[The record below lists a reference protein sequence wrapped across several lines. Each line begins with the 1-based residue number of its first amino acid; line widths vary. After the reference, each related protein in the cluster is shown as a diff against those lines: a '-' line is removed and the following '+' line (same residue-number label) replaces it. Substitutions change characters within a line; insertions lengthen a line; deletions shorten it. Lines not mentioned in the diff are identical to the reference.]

1 MVKHGEAMM
10 NSKRVS
16 AEIEFAVEF
25 YDVDSMRIVWHG
37 NYIKYFEKAR
47 CALLNKVGYNYLQ
60 MEESGY
66 QFPVTSISAKYV
78 GSFRFGE
85 RVHALAILDEYENC
99 IKIRYELRDAATGEL
114 RTRGNSTQ
122 MAVNAVTGESRFSCP
137 KIFTD
142 RVEALLSENPPLAGN
157 QQ

>member
-1 MVKHGEAMM
+1 MTD
-10 NSKRVS
+10 SKKVS

-25 YDVDSMRIVWHG
+25 YDVDPMRIVWHG

-60 MEESGY
+60 MEETGY
-66 QFPVTSISAKYV
+66 QFPVTSISAKYI

-85 RVHALAILDEYENC
+85 RVRARAVLEEYENC
-99 IKIRYELRDAATGEL
+99 IKIRYELRDAAAGEL
-114 RTRGNSTQ
+114 RTKGNSTQ
-122 MAVNAVTGESRFSCP
+122 MAVNIVTGESCFLCP

-142 RVEALLSENPPLAGN
+142 RVEALLRENLSAPPPR
-157 QQ
+157 QE

>member
-1 MVKHGEAMM
+1 MPNKGVDMAD
-10 NSKRVS
+10 SKTISV
-16 AEIEFAVEF
+16 EIEFAVEF
-25 YDVDSMRIVWHG
+25 YDADPMRIVWHG

-47 CALLNKVGYNYLQ
+47 CALLNRIGYNYIQ

-85 RVHALAILDEYENC
+85 RVRALATLDEYENC
-99 IKIRYELRDAATGEL
+99 LKIRYELRDAKTGEL
-114 RTRGNSTQ
+114 RTKGNSTQ
-122 MAVNAVTGESRFSCP
+122 MAVNAATGESVFLCP
-137 KIFTD
+137 KIFID
-142 RVEALLSENPPLAGN
+142 RVESLLKE

>member
-1 MVKHGEAMM
+1 MTD
-10 NSKRVS
+10 SKKVS
-16 AEIEFAVEF
+16 AEIEFTVEF
-25 YDVDSMRIVWHG
+25 YDVDSMCIVWHG

-47 CALLNKVGYNYLQ
+47 CALLNKIGYNYLQ
-60 MEESGY
+60 MEETGY
-66 QFPVTSISAKYV
+66 QFPVTSVSAKYI

-85 RVHALAILDEYENC
+85 RIRALAVLDEYENC

-122 MAVNAVTGESRFSCP
+122 MAVNAVTGESCFLCP

-142 RVEALLSENPPLAGN
+142 RVEALLRENKK
-157 QQ
+157 

>member
-1 MVKHGEAMM
+1 MTD
-10 NSKRVS
+10 SKTLS

-25 YDVDSMRIVWHG
+25 YDADPMRIVWHG

-47 CALLNKVGYNYLQ
+47 CALLNKIGYNYIQ

-66 QFPVTSISAKYV
+66 QFPVTSVSAKYA

-85 RVHALAILDEYENC
+85 RVRALAILEEYENC

-114 RTRGNSTQ
+114 RTKGKSTQ
-122 MAVNAVTGESRFSCP
+122 MAVDAATGESHFVCP
-137 KIFTD
+137 QIFID
-142 RVEALLSENPPLAGN
+142 RVETLLKE

>member
-1 MVKHGEAMM
+1 
-10 NSKRVS
+10 
-16 AEIEFAVEF
+16 
-25 YDVDSMRIVWHG
+25 MRIVWHG

-66 QFPVTSISAKYV
+66 QFPVTGISAKYV

-85 RVHALAILDEYENC
+85 RIRARAVLEEYENC

-114 RTRGNSTQ
+114 RTKGNSTQ
-122 MAVNAVTGESRFSCP
+122 MAVNTVTGESCFLCP
-137 KIFTD
+137 KIFTE
-142 RVEALLSENPPLAGN
+142 RVEALLREGPSSTGSRE
-157 QQ
+157 